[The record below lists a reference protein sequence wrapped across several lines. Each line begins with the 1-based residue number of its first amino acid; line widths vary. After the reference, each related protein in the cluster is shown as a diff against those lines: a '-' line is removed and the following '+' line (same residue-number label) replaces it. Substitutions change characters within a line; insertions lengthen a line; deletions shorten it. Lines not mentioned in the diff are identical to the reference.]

1 MQEDHDFA
9 DGPLLGPT
17 RGDAIGALRTNAG
30 NFPQPM
36 RLCFDDVEY
45 LAAEG
50 PDEFAGIS
58 RTNATDHSGAE
69 IFFDALCRGGRHRSP
84 RRFHVASMGLS
95 PAFRMRCFSLAKA
108 CSIGFRSGE

>member
-36 RLCFDDVEY
+36 RLRFDDGP
-45 LAAEG
+45 AAYSCCLHRPEG
-50 PDEFAGIS
+50 
-58 RTNATDHSGAE
+58 R
-69 IFFDALCRGGRHRSP
+69 
-84 RRFHVASMGLS
+84 
-95 PAFRMRCFSLAKA
+95 
-108 CSIGFRSGE
+108 